1 MAVVK
6 PSDLVP
12 DAVAR
17 SLKSGPAGGLLSPS
31 LGIQMG
37 GVSLESI
44 TGAAPGDAAPV
55 LTASRER
62 MNKGKRSVVMISAA
76 VFVSV
81 ALLVISTRIND
92 ADFGKKGP
100 HTTPIDGLTIFAV
113 FFVAAFAIERLLEP
127 LAALLIPKQ
136 DVSDDLSTSMGAA
149 KDATIDFYKAQAALA
164 QAGNRLAAANDR
176 ATTPGSVTTHGLI
189 GDAVRAVG
197 SLGEPSNPQQN
208 SAADWAQ
215 AAEAAKTTA
224 VQAMQATTE
233 NVAAKQNKAQEML
246 DKAAIAKAAYQDH
259 EYTRTVAFW
268 AVATAVAMLGS
279 ASLHLYFL
287 RAVGMSSSSRWL
299 EILATGLIIGAGT
312 KPLNDLTTKLS
323 AQNGLASDAA
333 A

>member
-1 MAVVK
+1 VAVVK

-12 DAVAR
+12 DDVAR
-17 SLKSGPAGGLLSPS
+17 SLKSGPGGGLFSSS
-31 LGIQMG
+31 LGIQVG
-37 GVSLESI
+37 GVSPESI
-44 TGAAPGDAAPV
+44 TDDAAPGDAAPA
-55 LTASRER
+55 LTASREP

-76 VFVSV
+76 VFVAL
-81 ALLVISTRIND
+81 ALLVINTRISD
-92 ADFGKKGP
+92 ANFDKKGS

-149 KDATIDFYKAQAALA
+149 KDATIDFYKAQAAHA
-164 QAGNRLAAANDR
+164 QAGHRLAAANDS
-176 ATTPGSVTTHGLI
+176 ATMAGSAMPDGSI
-189 GDAVRAVG
+189 GEQA
-197 SLGEPSNPQQN
+197 NPQQEQ
-208 SAADWAQ
+208 SQ
-215 AAEAAKTTA
+215 AAEAAKTA
-224 VQAMQATTE
+224 AAQQMRAATE
-233 NVAAKQNKAQEML
+233 NMAAKHDTAQEML
-246 DKAAIAKAAYQDH
+246 DKAATAKAAYQDR

-287 RAVGMSSSSRWL
+287 KAVGMSSSSRWL

-323 AQNGLASDAA
+323 AQNGLASDATT
-333 A
+333 